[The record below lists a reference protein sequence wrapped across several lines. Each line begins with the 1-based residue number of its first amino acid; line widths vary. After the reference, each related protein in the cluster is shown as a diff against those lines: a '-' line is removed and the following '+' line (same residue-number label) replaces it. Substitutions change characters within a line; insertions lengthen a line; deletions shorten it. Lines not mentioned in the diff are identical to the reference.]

1 MDEARRVLER
11 LDRIEQLER
20 TEAPAHELLAEVRAL
35 LVEAE
40 AWVRSEHGNTEDAI
54 DTLERCRATL
64 DAPVSAML

>member
-20 TEAPAHELLAEVRAL
+20 AEAPPQELLAEVRAL

-40 AWVRSEHGNTEDAI
+40 VWVQSERCDTDDAL
-54 DTLERCRATL
+54 DALERCRATL
-64 DAPVSAML
+64 DAPTAVTT